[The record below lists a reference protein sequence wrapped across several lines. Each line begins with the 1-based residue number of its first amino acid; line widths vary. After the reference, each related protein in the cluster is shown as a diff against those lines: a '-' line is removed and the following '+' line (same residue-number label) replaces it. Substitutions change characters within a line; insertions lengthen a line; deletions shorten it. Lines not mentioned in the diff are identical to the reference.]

1 MNHMDTAIKGKW
13 HPLDPSS
20 DSANNL
26 FVSEQRPDFP
36 VKPHGDLNL
45 VIGLESMKREE
56 VRTWQMFSGM
66 AFALK

>member
-13 HPLDPSS
+13 YSLDPFS

-26 FVSEQRPDFP
+26 FDSEQRQDFP
-36 VKPHGDLNL
+36 VKPHGYLNQI
-45 VIGLESMKREE
+45 IGLESMKREE
-56 VRTWQMFSGM
+56 VRTWQMSSCI

>member
-13 HPLDPSS
+13 HPLDSSS

-26 FVSEQRPDFP
+26 FLSEQRQDFA
-36 VKPHGDLNL
+36 VKPHGDLHR
-45 VIGLESMKREE
+45 VPGLESMKGE
-56 VRTWQMFSGM
+56 VRTWQMSSWM

>member
-13 HPLDPSS
+13 HPLDSSS

-26 FVSEQRPDFP
+26 FVSEQRQDFP

-56 VRTWQMFSGM
+56 VRT
-66 AFALK
+66 